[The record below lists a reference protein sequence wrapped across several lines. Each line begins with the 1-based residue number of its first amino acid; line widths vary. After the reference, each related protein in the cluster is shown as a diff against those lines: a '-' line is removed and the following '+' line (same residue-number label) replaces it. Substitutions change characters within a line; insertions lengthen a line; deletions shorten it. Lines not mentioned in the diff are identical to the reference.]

1 MFKSI
6 GQKGQ
11 TFCWSPIFYC
21 LTSAC
26 ISSSWMWSK
35 AASQSPPSPAWTQPV
50 CVTKLSSG
58 MWTRLSP
65 HTLLYL
71 LLSHPFS
78 PPCLTC
84 GLRCIKNLGKLMRK
98 SCWPREFH
106 LHKLCEFL
114 QSALLVPR
122 ELKSQK
128 LAQIIKSSTVPY
140 EGAVS
145 QACLL
150 GLRCPPC

>member
-1 MFKSI
+1 MSNLWHKVH
-6 GQKGQ
+6 QE
-11 TFCWSPIFYC
+11 
-21 LTSAC
+21 
-26 ISSSWMWSK
+26 
-35 AASQSPPSPAWTQPV
+35 
-50 CVTKLSSG
+50 
-58 MWTRLSP
+58 
-65 HTLLYL
+65 
-71 LLSHPFS
+71 
-78 PPCLTC
+78 
-84 GLRCIKNLGKLMRK
+84 LGKTDGQERPL
-98 SCWPREFH
+98 EFH